1 MRKILYINILEYYG
15 DIVLALKFDSLNIV
29 SNTMPLSVV
38 SKPEINSESEVFE
51 NKKTKASIDE
61 IGLSNQNNNKQI
73 EEKSDNKK
81 KWLIS
86 AGIALGALAIG
97 ITTACFMKKAPEFI
111 AKKNAKIALRELD
124 DYIAGWKEMG
134 DDFIPQSKNPNSMF
148 MEYYQYKKDLMAN
161 NKCPFCK
168 PRLNI
173 CRGNSEAFTFQA
185 KEEFLTFLE
194 KDSKIST
201 KKDVLAVIDEIAK
214 DMPCYVKKH
223 HPQLR
228 PEFSDNA
235 DKIYKWY
242 KILNSEFK
250 DNKTGRIIKTKLYDE
265 KLVNQNWNEFSSF
278 IEQVTEKKVL
288 IGAKSRM
295 GTFVSDIGILNNPNA
310 YKDVD
315 YILFGHGKGSSLI
328 TDATQNGTW
337 VFSDTGESVW
347 EFIEKQKLPKG
358 SKILVETCEVD
369 GLERKVREG
378 LKCMFDK
385 NGKYKFGIGNTV
397 SAAHNEANPAKI
409 VEVGK
414 REIIGHKYIKPEG
427 MDDINDFIYSA
438 IGDVETVYYA
448 L

>member
-1 MRKILYINILEYYG
+1 MVPK
-15 DIVLALKFDSLNIV
+15 VDSLNIV
-29 SNTMPLSVV
+29 SNTKPLSVV
-38 SKPEINSESEVFE
+38 SKPEINSKIEVFE
-51 NKKTKASIDE
+51 NKNTKANIDE
-61 IGLSNQNNNKQI
+61 IDLCNQNSNNQI

-81 KWLIS
+81 KWLIG

-97 ITTACFMKKAPEFI
+97 ITTACVMKKVPEFI

-148 MEYYQYKKDLMAN
+148 MEYYQYKKNKLEDALAN
-161 NKCPFCK
+161 NKLSFFK
-168 PRLNI
+168 PKLGI
-173 CRGNSEAFTFQA
+173 CRNNSETGIMGAR
-185 KEEFLTFLE
+185 EEFLTFLE
-194 KDSKIST
+194 INSKIST
-201 KKDVLAVIDEIAK
+201 KKDVLAIIDEIAK
-214 DMPCYVKKH
+214 DMPRYVKKH

-228 PEFSDNA
+228 PEFSNNA

-242 KILNSEFK
+242 KILNSETK
-250 DNKTGRIIKTKLYDE
+250 DFGRTKLYDE
-265 KLVNQNWNEFSSF
+265 KLINQSWDEFSSF
-278 IEQVTEKKVL
+278 VEQVTGKKVL

-328 TDATQNGTW
+328 TDTTQKGTW

-414 REIIGHKYIKPEG
+414 REIIGHKFIKLEG
-427 MDDINDFIYSA
+427 KDDINDFISSA
-438 IGDVETVYYA
+438 IGNIETVYYA

>member
-1 MRKILYINILEYYG
+1 MAPK
-15 DIVLALKFDSLNIV
+15 VDSLNIV
-29 SNTMPLSVV
+29 SNTKPLSVV
-38 SKPEINSESEVFE
+38 SKPEINSEIELFE

-97 ITTACFMKKAPEFI
+97 ITTACFMKKAPEFM

-214 DMPCYVKKH
+214 DMPRYVKKH

-228 PEFSDNA
+228 PEFSNNA

-242 KILNSEFK
+242 KILNSETK
-250 DNKTGRIIKTKLYDE
+250 DLGRTKLYDE
-265 KLVNQNWNEFSSF
+265 KLINQSWDEFSSF
-278 IEQVTEKKVL
+278 VEQVTGKKVL

-358 SKILVETCEVD
+358 SKILVETCEKD
-369 GLERKVREG
+369 GLDPKVREG
-378 LKCMFDK
+378 LKCMYDK
-385 NGKYKFGIGNTV
+385 DGKYKFGIGKPVNAV
-397 SAAHNEANPAKI
+397 HYEHEPAKI
-409 VEVGK
+409 VEAGK
-414 REIIGHKYIKPEG
+414 REIIGHKYIKFEG

>member
-1 MRKILYINILEYYG
+1 M
-15 DIVLALKFDSLNIV
+15 
-29 SNTMPLSVV
+29 
-38 SKPEINSESEVFE
+38 
-51 NKKTKASIDE
+51 
-61 IGLSNQNNNKQI
+61 
-73 EEKSDNKK
+73 
-81 KWLIS
+81 
-86 AGIALGALAIG
+86 
-97 ITTACFMKKAPEFI
+97 
-111 AKKNAKIALRELD
+111 
-124 DYIAGWKEMG
+124 
-134 DDFIPQSKNPNSMF
+134 
-148 MEYYQYKKDLMAN
+148 
-161 NKCPFCK
+161 
-168 PRLNI
+168 
-173 CRGNSEAFTFQA
+173 QA
-185 KEEFLTFLE
+185 KEQFLTFLE
-194 KDSKIST
+194 GHSKIAT
-201 KKDVLAVIDEIAK
+201 KKDVLAVIGEIAK
-214 DMPCYVKKH
+214 DMPSYVKKY

-242 KILNSEFK
+242 KILNSETK
-250 DNKTGRIIKTKLYDE
+250 DLGRTKLYDE
-265 KLVNQNWNEFSSF
+265 KLINQSWDEFSSF
-278 IEQVTEKKVL
+278 VEQVTGKKVL

-328 TDATQNGTW
+328 TDTTQKGTW

-369 GLERKVREG
+369 GLEHKVREG
-378 LKCMFDK
+378 LKCMYDK

-414 REIIGHKYIKPEG
+414 REIIGHKFIKLEG
-427 MDDINDFIYSA
+427 MDDINDFISSA
-438 IGDVETVYYA
+438 IGNVETVYYA

>member
-1 MRKILYINILEYYG
+1 
-15 DIVLALKFDSLNIV
+15 LAPKVDSLNIV
-29 SNTMPLSVV
+29 SNTKPLSVV
-38 SKPEINSESEVFE
+38 SKPEINSEIEVFE
-51 NKKTKASIDE
+51 NKKTIANIDE
-61 IGLSNQNNNKQI
+61 IDLSNQNNNKQI

-97 ITTACFMKKAPEFI
+97 ITTACVMKKVPEFI

-148 MEYYQYKKDLMAN
+148 MEYYQYKKNKLEDALAN
-161 NKCPFCK
+161 NKLSFFK
-168 PRLNI
+168 PKLGI
-173 CRGNSEAFTFQA
+173 CRNNSETGIMGAR
-185 KEEFLTFLE
+185 EEFLTFLE
-194 KDSKIST
+194 INSKIST
-201 KKDVLAVIDEIAK
+201 KKDVLAIIDEIAK
-214 DMPCYVKKH
+214 DMPRYVKKH

-228 PEFSDNA
+228 PEFSNNA

-242 KILNSEFK
+242 KILNSETK
-250 DNKTGRIIKTKLYDE
+250 DFGRTKLYDE
-265 KLVNQNWNEFSSF
+265 KLINQSWDEFSSF
-278 IEQVTEKKVL
+278 VEQVTGKKVL

-328 TDATQNGTW
+328 TDTTQKGTW

-414 REIIGHKYIKPEG
+414 REIIGHKFIKLEG
-427 MDDINDFIYSA
+427 KDDIIDFISSA
-438 IGDVETVYYA
+438 IGNVETVYYA

>member
-1 MRKILYINILEYYG
+1 MAPK
-15 DIVLALKFDSLNIV
+15 VDSLDIV
-29 SNTMPLSVV
+29 SNTKPLSVV
-38 SKPEINSESEVFE
+38 SKPENNSNVEVFE
-51 NKKTKASIDE
+51 NKNTKANIDE
-61 IGLSNQNNNKQI
+61 IDLSNPNNNKQI

-81 KWLIS
+81 KWLIGT
-86 AGIALGALAIG
+86 GIALGTLAIG
-97 ITTACFMKKAPEFI
+97 IATACIMKKVPEFI

-148 MEYYQYKKDLMAN
+148 MEYYQYKKNKLEDALAN
-161 NKCPFCK
+161 NKLSFFK
-168 PRLNI
+168 PKLGI
-173 CRGNSEAFTFQA
+173 CRNNSEIGIMEAR
-185 KEEFLTFLE
+185 EEFLTFLE

-201 KKDVLAVIDEIAK
+201 KKDVLAIIDEIAK

-228 PEFSDNA
+228 PEFSNNA
-235 DKIYKWY
+235 DKIYKWNR
-242 KILNSEFK
+242 ILNSEVK
-250 DNKTGRIIKTKLYDE
+250 DKETSRIIKTKLYDE
-265 KLVNQNWNEFSSF
+265 NLVNQNWNEFSSF
-278 IEQVTEKKVL
+278 IEQVTGKKVL

-328 TDATQNGTW
+328 TDTTQKGTW

-358 SKILVETCEVD
+358 SKILVETCEID
-369 GLERKVREG
+369 GLEPKMREG
-378 LKCMFDK
+378 LKCMYDK
-385 NGKYKFGIGNTV
+385 NGKYKFGIGKPVN
-397 SAAHNEANPAKI
+397 AAHYEAEPAKI

-414 REIIGHKYIKPEG
+414 REIIGHKFIKLEG
-427 MDDINDFIYSA
+427 MVDINDFISSA